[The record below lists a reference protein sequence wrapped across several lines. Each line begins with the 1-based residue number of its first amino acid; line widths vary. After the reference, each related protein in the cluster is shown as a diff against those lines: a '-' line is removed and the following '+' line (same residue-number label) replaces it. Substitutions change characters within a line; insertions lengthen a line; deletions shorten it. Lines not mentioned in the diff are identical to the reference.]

1 VPVGPDAP
9 DAPDVPEVVTY
20 PGARPPDRVRSV
32 DAHGVRLAVHEWGYA
47 DAPPLGLVHG
57 GFDFARTFDVFAPL
71 LADAGWRVVAW
82 DQRGHGDS
90 DYAELYSWETDVR
103 DAVAVLDSIGTA
115 PLPVVGHSKGGSL
128 MLQLASGLAHRVSH
142 VVNLDG
148 LPTRRAIPDVPDHQ
162 RTKLMADELASW
174 LDIRRRTVDA
184 IRKPGTL
191 DELAARRGRMN
202 PRLSKEWLRYLV
214 SVGGR
219 HDADGWRWKIDPT
232 MRMGGFGPWRPEWAM
247 RRLATLGQPV
257 LAILGMEP
265 EVMGW
270 GTRPEDA
277 ERDMPPGG
285 RLVVLETAGHFVHIE
300 QPKVV
305 ADLVLEFLPDPTT
318 GAPGLAGPVGHAGGS
333 GTSTESS
340 ESRETESTETV
351 TLRHNRIDLA
361 LHRLR
366 NGTGRPLL
374 LLHGLAERSPALVPD
389 YAAAWPGPVWALDF
403 TGHGESTIP
412 AGGGY
417 FAEILMGDA
426 DAALAHLGPCTVFG
440 RGLGGYVALLVAGA
454 RPDLVRGAILDDG
467 PGLSGGGTEPGTTYI
482 QTEPLGA
489 PGPPDPYA
497 LLELSRDVRP
507 PDYAATFSR
516 QAATLSGLDVA
527 IAVVGNVRPPWLAA
541 VAAEPGVQEMTR
553 PQAVELFAAVP

>member
-1 VPVGPDAP
+1 
-9 DAPDVPEVVTY
+9 VPEASPGTELSDVVSY
-20 PGARPPDRVRSV
+20 PGARPPDRVRRV
-32 DAHGVRLAVHEWGYA
+32 DAHGVSLAVHEWGDA
-47 DAPPLGLVHG
+47 GAPPLGLVHG
-57 GFDFARTFDVFAPL
+57 GFDFARTFDVFAPM

-103 DAVAVLDSIGTA
+103 DAVAVLDSIGSA

-128 MLQLASGLAHRVSH
+128 MLQLASVLAHRVSH

-162 RTKLMADELASW
+162 RTKLLAGELTNW

-277 ERDMPPGG
+277 ERDLPPGG
-285 RLVVLETAGHFVHIE
+285 RLVVLDTAGHFVHIE

-305 ADLVLEFLPDPTT
+305 ADLVLEFLPDPIT
-318 GAPGLAGPVGHAGGS
+318 GAPGLAGPLGFAGGS
-333 GTSTESS
+333 AAAATAAAAPPS
-340 ESRETESTETV
+340 ETV

-366 NGTGRPLL
+366 DGAGRPLL
-374 LLHGLAERSPALVPD
+374 LLHGLAERSPAFVPD
-389 YAAAWPGPVWALDF
+389 YVAAWPGPVWALDF
-403 TGHGESTIP
+403 TGHGDSTIP

-426 DAALAHLGPCTVFG
+426 DAALGHLGPCTVFG

-467 PGLSGGGTEPGTTYI
+467 PGLSGGGTEPGTSYI
-482 QTEPLGA
+482 QTELLVVS
-489 PGPPDPYA
+489 GPPDPYA
-497 LLELSRDVRP
+497 LLEFSRDVRP

-516 QAATLSGLDVA
+516 QAATLSGLDTA

-541 VAAEPGVQEMTR
+541 VASEPGVQEMTR
-553 PQAVELFAAVP
+553 SQAIELFAAVP

>member
-1 VPVGPDAP
+1 MSD
-9 DAPDVPEVVTY
+9 VVTFL
-20 PGARPPDRVRSV
+20 GARAPDRVRAV
-32 DAHGVRLAVHEWGYA
+32 DAHGVRLAVHEWGNA
-47 DAPPLGLVHG
+47 AAPPLALVHG

-90 DYAELYSWETDVR
+90 EHAALYSWETDVR
-103 DAVAVLDSIGTA
+103 DAVAVLDSIGPR

-128 MLQLASGLAHRVSH
+128 MLQLASVLAHRVSH

-162 RTKLMADELASW
+162 RTKLLAGELANW
-174 LDIRRRTVDA
+174 LDIRRSTVDA

-219 HDADGWRWKIDPT
+219 HDPDGWRWKIDPT

-257 LAILGMEP
+257 LAVLGMEP
-265 EVMGW
+265 ELMGW

-277 ERDMPPGG
+277 ERDLPPGG

-305 ADLVLEFLPDPTT
+305 ADMVLEFLPDPVT
-318 GAPGLAGPVGHAGGS
+318 GSDGLAGPVGHVGS
-333 GTSTESS
+333 ASPA
-340 ESRETESTETV
+340 ETV
-351 TLRHNRIDLA
+351 TLRHNRVDLA

-366 NGTGRPLL
+366 DGVGRSLL
-374 LLHGLAERSPALVPD
+374 LLHGLAERSPAMVPD
-389 YAAAWPGPVWALDF
+389 YVAAWPGPVWALDF
-403 TGHGESTIP
+403 TGHGDSTIP

-426 DAALAHLGPCTVFG
+426 DMALAHLGPATVFG
-440 RGLGGYVALLVAGA
+440 RGLGAYVALLVAGA

-467 PGLSGGGTEPGTTYI
+467 PGLSGGGIEPGTSYV
-482 QTEPLGA
+482 QTEPLVA
-489 PGPPDPYA
+489 PGPPDPFA

-507 PDYAATFSR
+507 PDYATTFSR

-527 IAVVGNVRPPWLAA
+527 IAVVGTVRPPWLDA
-541 VAAEPGVQEMTR
+541 VAGEPGVQEMTR
-553 PQAVELFAAVP
+553 PQAVALFAAVD

>member
-1 VPVGPDAP
+1 VGQGFRVPEEPDES
-9 DAPDVPEVVTY
+9 EVVTFA
-20 PGARPPDRVRSV
+20 GARAPDRVRAV
-32 DAHGVRLAVHEWGYA
+32 DAHGVRLAVHEWGDA
-47 DAPPLGLVHG
+47 GAPPLALVHG

-90 DYAELYSWETDVR
+90 DYAPLYSWETDVR
-103 DAVAVLDSIGTA
+103 DAVAVLDSIGPD

-128 MLQLASGLAHRVSH
+128 MLQLGSVLPHRVTH

-162 RTKLMADELASW
+162 RTKLLAGELATW
-174 LDIRRRTVDA
+174 LDIRRRTVEA
-184 IRKPGTL
+184 VRKPGTL

-202 PRLSKEWLRYLV
+202 PRLSDEWLRYLV
-214 SVGGR
+214 TVGGR
-219 HDADGWRWKIDPT
+219 RDADGWRWKIDPT
-232 MRMGGFGPWRPEWAM
+232 MRMGGFGPWRPEWSM

-257 LAILGMEP
+257 LAILGTEP

-270 GTRPEDA
+270 GTRPADA
-277 ERDMPPGG
+277 ERDLPPGG

-305 ADLVLEFLPDPTT
+305 ADLVLEFLPNPVT
-318 GAPGLAGPVGHAGGS
+318 GAPGLAGAVDHAGAPAAG
-333 GTSTESS
+333 
-340 ESRETESTETV
+340 RPPVETV

-361 LHRLR
+361 LHELR
-366 NGTGRPLL
+366 GGIGRPLL
-374 LLHGLAERSPALVPD
+374 HLHGLGERSPAEVPD
-389 YAAAWPGPVWALDF
+389 YLAAWPGPVWALDF
-403 TGHGESTIP
+403 TGHGGSTIP

-417 FAEILMGDA
+417 FAEILMADA
-426 DAALAHLGPCTVFG
+426 DVALSHLGPSTVFG
-440 RGLGGYVALLVAGA
+440 RGLGAYVALLVAGA

-467 PGLSGGGTEPGTTYI
+467 PGLSGGGIEPGTSYV
-482 QTEPLGA
+482 QAEPLVVQ
-489 PGPPDPYA
+489 GPPDPYA

-527 IAVVGNVRPPWLAA
+527 IAVVASVRPPWLDA
-541 VAAEPGVQEMTR
+541 VAAEPGVQEMAHA
-553 PQAVELFAAVP
+553 QALDLFATTG